1 MGIYHCLCGYPQA
14 LSTMGMNNTRV
25 IRSLTSCWRSNTDG
39 PQHRPYGGCWTYRHR
54 MVSNNPLIMKANAT
68 A

>member
-1 MGIYHCLCGYPQA
+1 M
-14 LSTMGMNNTRV
+14 RV
-25 IRSLTSCWRSNTDG
+25 IRSLTGCWLSNTAG
-39 PQHRPYGGCWTYRHR
+39 RQHLPRKGCWAYRHR

>member
-1 MGIYHCLCGYPQA
+1 
-14 LSTMGMNNTRV
+14 MGMNHTRV
-25 IRSLTSCWRSNTDG
+25 IRSLTSCWLTDTG
-39 PQHRPYGGCWTYRHR
+39 GRRRPPYEDRWAYRHR